1 MGAAVAGIAMF
12 VIAAIVFTNSYATQD
27 VGENGIVAQRA
38 EAALGANDIALKSL
52 GQAVLLAE
60 DETLGVADTA
70 TVDRAFGEAET
81 TLNELDERVAELG
94 DAVGDPAGF
103 EPLAMAVRT
112 ESAVL
117 FAHASSGNIEAAG
130 TQLAGPLK
138 EAFEALRD
146 AVAAERNEREA
157 ALLSTN
163 DVASMVG
170 NVARFLVA
178 FLLPLGAVLAYR
190 FAARRQLRVA
200 EIQLDAR
207 LAAEHRVIRAKD
219 EFIANMSHELRT
231 PLTSIYG
238 FSELLLET
246 GMIDPDSAMDLVGM
260 INTES
265 AELSRMVED
274 LLISARVEAGAIVYS
289 FHSVTVAEELDA
301 VLEPMTRVGATITTN
316 VPDAAV
322 WADPLRVRQI
332 LRNLVSNALRHGGP
346 TVRIEGRVHGDR
358 LELAVIDD
366 GPGVP
371 AEKVDRLFTRFVH
384 EGDEALTVGSVGLG
398 LAVVK
403 ALADGM
409 EGEVRYRRADG
420 WTSFEVALPLAPAES
435 DAPAPGAAPPAS
447 LQVAASSAAS
457 ESGVSGYR
465 LGGYASPAHAHEH

>member
-1 MGAAVAGIAMF
+1 MGAAIAGIAML
-12 VIAAIVFTNSYATQD
+12 VITAIVFSNSYATQD
-27 VGENGIVAQRA
+27 VGQNGIVAQRA

-81 TLNELDERVAELG
+81 TLDELDERVAELG
-94 DAVGDPAGF
+94 EAVGDPGF
-103 EPLAMAVRT
+103 IPLAVEVRT

-117 FAHASSGNIEAAG
+117 FAHASAGKIEAAG
-130 TQLAGPLK
+130 TQLAGPVK
-138 EAFEALRD
+138 TAFEALRD
-146 AVAAERNEREA
+146 AVATERNEREA
-157 ALLSTN
+157 ALLSAN
-163 DVASMVG
+163 DVASKVG

-207 LAAEHRVIRAKD
+207 LSAEHQVIRAKD

-289 FHSVTVAEELDA
+289 FHSVTVADELDA
-301 VLEPMTRVGATITTN
+301 VLEPQTRVGATITTN

-346 TVRIEGRVHGDR
+346 TVRIEGRVHENR

-420 WTSFEVALPLAPAES
+420 WTSFEVALPLAPAGS
-435 DAPAPGAAPPAS
+435 DAPAPSAAPPAT
-447 LQVAASSAAS
+447 LQVAASSATS
-457 ESGVSGYR
+457 DSNVSGYR
-465 LGGYASPAHAHEH
+465 LGSYASSAHAHEH